1 MDANLNHEI
10 HKEPQ
15 LVHVEPSKVEETFA
29 PESVEGSKGTEGYKK
44 QHSVDSAALVSAMSE
59 IQRLK
64 S

>member
-1 MDANLNHEI
+1 MDADLNNEI